1 MKGKEIIEYMQR
13 ELGSDVLDVST
24 PRERRVF
31 INIRPEALRR
41 AVEALKRKY
50 SALRFITISMVDCG
64 LNFEFLHHFH
74 VDGVVVTLRSVKPKE
89 ENVLESITDMV
100 PAANFI
106 EREIADLFGV
116 KVMNHPNMRNLI
128 LTEDWAEDKRPL
140 RKPLKGIL
148 PPQARRV
155 AESLISMGCVA
166 PVSRFIERKREAAG
180 LPKTP
185 PFAFANKEDMKELH
199 GIIKETSLSE
209 KVGFDWENKRLR
221 YR

>member
-1 MKGKEIIEYMQR
+1 MKEKEIIEYMWQ
-13 ELGSDVLDVST
+13 EFGPDILDVSA

-31 INIRPEALRR
+31 INVRPEVLRR

-50 SALRFITISMVDCG
+50 STLRFMTISAVDCG
-64 LNFEFLHHFH
+64 LNFEFLYHFH
-74 VDGVVVTLRSVKPKE
+74 VDGVVVTLRTVKPKE
-89 ENVLESITDMV
+89 ENLLESITDMV

-106 EREIADLFGV
+106 EREIAELFGV
-116 KVMNHPNMRNLI
+116 KVMNHPKMRNLI
-128 LTEDWAEDKRPL
+128 LTEDWAEGKRPL

-155 AESLISMGCVA
+155 AESLISKGCVA
-166 PVSRFIERKREAAG
+166 PISRSIERKREAAG

-185 PFAFANKEDMKELH
+185 PFAFTDEGNMKELY
-199 GIIKETSLSE
+199 GIIKEASLSE
-209 KVGFDWENKRLR
+209 KVGFDWEKKRLR